1 MKNIIERNLAL
12 DRMYV
17 IIDKKYI
24 PLEHSTAFCNN
35 CGKPIANIATVK
47 DDQGN
52 VFNVGFDCMET
63 LLMNNQLLSQA
74 DIDDYL
80 RIKPMIPKIIRFA
93 KQVRAQSN
101 VTNVT
106 GLRFEEQL
114 GGDYFP
120 FFWLFDNATKSR
132 CNDFIKLKGV
142 DYKFLI
148 LTLRNIFP
156 TFLII
161 DETEEKRE
169 N

>member
-1 MKNIIERNLAL
+1 MKNIIERNLPL

-24 PLEHSTAFCNN
+24 PLEHSSAICDN
-35 CGKPIANIATVK
+35 CGRPIANIATVK
-47 DDQGN
+47 DSTGKIY
-52 VFNVGFDCMET
+52 NVGFDCMET

-93 KQVRAQSN
+93 KQVREQSK

-106 GLRFEEQL
+106 GLRFEKPL

-120 FFWLFDNATKSR
+120 YYWLFDNATKSR
-132 CNDFIKLKGV
+132 CNDFVKLKGV
-142 DYKFLI
+142 DFKFLI
-148 LTLRNIFP
+148 LTLKNIFP
-156 TFLII
+156 NFLII